1 MVNNDDDFLKSL
13 LGGLKKLE
21 PKPTPTRPAPSIY
34 TRPDLENILRQAGW
48 PEEHVPYMT
57 EMALKESSGD
67 PGATRVRRAGEGQK
81 LPESSYGLWQIN
93 TLANPQYDPQKLAT
107 DPVYNAKA
115 ALDVY
120 KKQGFD
126 AWLNS
131 KRRLAAQGILP
142 GQVKASAPAAP
153 TTVSD
158 DEFRAH
164 LESLISPASPEV
176 DDNFKQKIETL
187 ITGTATTPTNPA
199 PGYAPVNT
207 NTLDNSSIPSNRPT
221 LQPRKNKVAAPI
233 KAKPKAPV
241 GEGTVTVDVG
251 NLTPIDT
258 SAGQFVDTG
267 VQVDLPRQAGKATD
281 SNGIAAKVTVNV
293 QGVPTAEKLDY
304 SIRKAYE
311 SVATKFD
318 LTPDQIEQGIKLGR
332 QYKVKGRI
340 DDDTTEGTIWI
351 TLKDLENIKGKDAAQ
366 TDERMRQAQSRV
378 GIEQIPP
385 ENLLTPEVINALKA
399 STITPTEALETP
411 WIGMED
417 EQNIIAGALRTG
429 GSAWRDLAGLYRAA
443 DDLWH
448 RPFGEGHRL
457 INPSKFE
464 DIKAYQ
470 GDDIYKYMSSIAATS
485 EAPAEKLAKYGGTR
499 AEIFQMAGALPGD
512 LSRIML
518 LSKLPGGM
526 ITGMSADMA
535 AQSAG
540 RGEHFDKVASE
551 AFKGAIFGSIAKYA
565 GPVGEKWMAGLE
577 EAGFSSAASKL
588 GGGAATLAFT
598 GAATYPVS
606 RASGADPKTALKET
620 IFNTIFS
627 LGDAVS
633 VLAGRTVRAK
643 DPAGNEVAFQIDPQ
657 GNAKEVQVPKG
668 EVADVEI
675 LSPYNKQELAASNKI
690 IEEMN
695 RPMSELIREADL
707 TVDGPDAIAA
717 NPQATAVLNH
727 LLKNIAEEQGNAGSY
742 RDFHG
747 LPLYANYS
755 GAFIKQ
761 LENML
766 DQAQLAKDASSMVEI
781 SNLIAKINDVTKR
794 TAGEAGLYTKYEGL
808 DDITQGTKA
817 EERVHIRNERFGVTA
832 QTPKL
837 LEKPSVQKVFDIIKG
852 RDPNRKDTYAMDEVI
867 AQTFRPKA
875 EEHLGLTTDEIKQTL
890 KDVFRVLAENNENTL
905 QYASSLKDVSPAAT
919 KFARRGHLLN
929 LYARRKQQQ
938 PVAGGKPSEVSAA
951 GSNTPGV
958 RGRGAGP
965 GIRHSSPDTRGTAER
980 GSGTGPGGEGPIEP
994 RFSQVTDR
1002 TELERRAARAI
1013 QELEELQAKGAP
1025 TREQIG
1031 EILGNPEHSY
1041 GRSPRGA
1048 IFDLKDAL
1056 ETGAELPLGDKRA
1069 WVDVPETA
1077 VKAGAE
1083 ARNQEIFEEVTAA
1096 PAAPKKTGKYVPN
1109 PNAVERGSVLEDG
1122 KIWVQGQQVFPT
1134 DESVAVVRAMA
1145 EHNNALI
1152 TEKLKE
1158 LDQLKRSGQV
1168 TREQLDSVIGEDHRF
1183 GTDVDAAIRDYES
1196 VLLDNGM
1203 YLQDIAE
1210 ANTAYNTHQVA
1221 KQVKTKAPK
1230 ESTPKAKEPS
1240 TPVAKEDPWS
1250 VQSREAHLKNVQA
1263 INKKLGIKE
1272 WQPPAKPDPNIEAW
1286 KQRQRL
1292 AELSD
1297 TRPAADK
1304 TVDEIVDR
1312 DVRQAYKDAGGDQ
1325 FKAVEGVLKRYEQD
1339 AINMQSSGSALFQKK
1354 IEALRNK
1361 YGPIL
1366 EFNKRR
1372 ASGGSIDPQFAQLKH
1387 GSRHL
1392 FKPEVLVEG
1401 PNGERKYIEGEQK
1414 KFPVGTRVSRRG
1426 ENIIV
1431 RTKPE
1436 KGMKFRGK
1444 GLYDSDQEISIGE
1457 QKILQAIEQ
1466 QVTHPKRPKSIADSL
1481 SQQLKTAEHW
1491 RDNNTHAPL
1500 HDYISQNRAVE
1511 FIKSLKPEDFAIPS
1525 KRAGRE
1531 LHSVDSWLPQ
1541 IPEGYKVIEKYP
1553 LGRIRDDKINTGE
1566 GSQFRGYGHY
1576 AAETHGVASTY
1587 RQAGIHDNANPRF
1600 LYDGKEFDYNAKA
1613 SGASD
1618 ADSLRN
1624 GAIMGTFTAMDNN
1637 RVDAKEAIQ
1646 NQIDWYETE
1655 IARFE
1660 EADKAGQLTPG
1671 MAITKLKL
1679 QYYRKVVEAY
1689 QQLDPDKFDIEMPE
1703 PHPGYLYHIK
1713 TNVKDEDLLHLDRQ
1727 IKDQG
1732 EHIQDIAREFDNS
1745 RGYDFYDADNPSVND
1760 PVSRTGEQL
1769 YKRMSREFDR
1779 TTQLGLLSKKGGGD
1793 VLASEFLKDK
1803 GIKGLKFLDQNS
1815 RKPPEVLYSGK
1826 PTRFSGQVTPKESA
1840 IAWVAANI
1848 ENQINN
1854 GKPVDI
1860 EAAKTEAINWAYKT
1874 LTGEWDKQKLTEL
1887 QALNTADFT
1896 VKYPKKQTHNHVIFK
1911 GEDIDVSRIQFAQA
1925 LKDKRVFDKKA
1936 VDEVSAFTD
1945 ENFPQ
1950 LAAFWKP
1957 RKSTGTPLATNPN
1970 PVAAERM
1977 AKARGMDV
1985 ETSPQKIADR
1995 IVNIYR
2001 EFKRQFKEIDP
2012 NESVQMARTAD
2023 SFRLLS
2029 SLNSWAKTQA
2039 TNDVA
2044 RIIKPL
2050 SREQYDVF
2058 ENVLILRDKKKAV
2071 EQGMKPGHGY
2081 IDLADV
2087 EKSLKEYEDAAK
2099 ADPAISKALADREA
2113 LRRKTVGDLVKIDML
2128 GEQALNN
2135 DSYFHRQVPQ
2145 GGENNLFLSM
2155 GNRDLRV
2162 RKKGF
2167 EKKRTGDGDD
2177 YNTNYVEAEVEWLSQ
2192 AHAQIRKYEL
2202 LQEIKRAVDISDDLK
2217 LQAKIQGVDWHT
2229 LVDKS
2234 THRIWQ
2240 PQEGSYFY
2248 KVMSAPDELLTDI
2261 FSGKHTLST
2270 AEAELREALA
2280 RGQKKPE
2287 WVLPSGVAKLMDNF
2301 EVQPHENAIK
2311 QTTASAMA
2319 SWKQWALINP
2329 KNYLSYNIRNFISDL
2344 DAAMA
2349 YPGIIKELPAAI
2361 KDIYKYSRD
2370 KNHAAAAEIEQAI
2383 KDGVMDSGQTFAEIP
2398 DISKLGVFKIF
2409 ADSDTNVLSRGL
2421 NKVWDAMKNS
2431 SNARE
2436 NWIRLAAYR
2445 HIKQRLANG
2454 DVIYGASN
2462 RGQVDALAGNP
2473 GRQAAKI
2480 ARELVGDYGGISEA
2494 GRAIRKHMMP
2504 FYSWCVPTT
2513 TEILTRDGWKA
2524 HDELALGEEV
2534 LTYNIETRTTE
2545 WQPVQDKAVLDYDG
2559 PLVTLNNSFG
2569 HKYQFTPDHRC
2580 VVIEQYKDKRK
2591 VVLAKDLKSHHKLP
2605 VVAPHEFSTGSV
2617 LNETEAALLG
2627 FLVTDGYFR
2636 TRKESPNSFEAVL
2649 YQKKPG
2655 EVQWIR
2661 DTFKDYI
2668 SSESVHPQTGVIC
2681 FRLSAP
2687 KISKIRSVFQ
2697 TKEDLP
2703 SVITRLGQAEC
2714 RAMYDAMMR
2723 AEGSSANGATQF
2735 PQNRGPVLDGFQIL
2749 CYMLGKAGHI
2759 RDKRGGT
2766 GHAALYVKG
2775 RDKISVHK
2783 WQRTEEQY
2791 TGQVWCP
2798 KTANST
2804 WIMRQDGKVMITGN
2818 CEINAPR
2825 YVRMIANIPNEAGGK
2840 SRLAGMAGTKV
2851 AGKVA
2856 LVGTKRAAQLMAI
2869 TAAINAWNHLVF
2881 PDLEDQLM
2889 KTDVGK
2895 RPHLIVG
2902 TNPDGTARVFQ
2913 ADTALRDAMDWFDAG
2928 DIVSDISEV
2937 RDGRATVIDK
2947 IAEGVKA
2954 PVNRVVQALGPIKTA
2969 GEFVFGEST
2978 YPDIFEKKTS
2988 FALKSRPIRDRAE
3001 YLAQAFAMKG
3011 IYQRVMGR
3019 PTPPASGPIGQLS
3032 DWFLTMR
3039 VDPEESIFWNIRGRV
3054 SDYKKKMGKSTG
3066 GTDPTEKSNTLFYY
3080 KQAIRWGNQEAAER
3094 YLRQYKE
3101 EFGGTDKGL
3110 QQSLDRTHPL
3120 GQLAKSDWPEFIKQ
3134 LTPDER
3140 DQLKVAIGY
3149 YDEKF
3154 KSGPGATPAKDTTV
3168 EELLQM
3174 TFPGKGQ
3181 EDIDR
3186 MVEAERRKEQ
3196 ADAQREANKK
3206 ARGLR

>member
-57 EMALKESSGD
+57 EMALKESSGN
-67 PGATRVRRAGEGQK
+67 PGATRVRRAGEGQR

-93 TLANPQYDPQKLAT
+93 TLAHPQYDPQKLAT

-126 AWLNS
+126 AWLKS
-131 KRRLAAQGILP
+131 KRKLAAQGILP

-153 TTVSD
+153 ATVSD

-187 ITGTATTPTNPA
+187 ITGTSPTPTNPA
-199 PGYAPVNT
+199 SGYAPVST
-207 NTLDNSSIPSNRPT
+207 NTLDNASIPSNRPA
-221 LQPRKNKVAAPI
+221 LQPRKNRAAAPI

-332 QYKVKGRI
+332 QYKVRGRI
-340 DDDTTEGTIWI
+340 DDDTTAGTIWI
-351 TLKDLENIKGKDAAQ
+351 TLEDLENIKGKDVAQ

-411 WIGMED
+411 WFGMED
-417 EQNIIAGALRTG
+417 EQNVIAGALRSG
-429 GSAWRDLAGLYRAA
+429 GSAWRALAGLYRAA

-526 ITGMSADMA
+526 VTGMSADMA

-540 RGEHFDKVASE
+540 RGEHFDRVVSE
-551 AFKGAIFGSIAKYA
+551 AFKGALFGSIAKYA
-565 GPVGEKWMAGLE
+565 GPVGEKWMAWLD

-588 GGGAATLAFT
+588 WGGAATVAFT

-606 RASGADPKTALKET
+606 RAFGADPKTALKET
-620 IFNTIFS
+620 IFTTIFS
-627 LGDAVS
+627 LGDAAP

-643 DPAGNEVAFQIDPQ
+643 DPAGNEVAFQIDPH

-675 LSPYNKQELAASNKI
+675 YDQYQELKNKASKI
-690 IEEMN
+690 LS
-695 RPMSELIREADL
+695 SELKRPLSERLAEAKF
-707 TVDGPDAIAA
+707 TVEGPETIAA
-717 NPQATAVLNH
+717 NPQATSILNY
-727 LLKNIAEEQGNAGSY
+727 LLAKMRASEGKPPIE
-742 RDFHG
+742 FHG
-747 LPLYANYS
+747 IPLTGGDA
-755 GAFIKQ
+755 GVFVRH

-766 DQAQLAKDASSMVEI
+766 DEAQRAGNGGDMVNI
-781 SNLIAKINDVTKR
+781 SNLISNLKDAVIR
-794 TAGEAGLYTKYEGL
+794 TGGRAALYTKYGEGL
-808 DDITQGTKA
+808 EPISEGTRV
-817 EERVHIRNERFGVTA
+817 EETVHLRNELAGIKAVA
-832 QTPKL
+832 EAIA
-837 LEKPSVQKVFDIIKG
+837 EKPAIQKVLE
-852 RDPNRKDTYAMDEVI
+852 NLNSVYKDKALPVQVDEAV
-867 AQTFRPKA
+867 AQSFRPRA
-875 EEHLGLTTDEIKQTL
+875 EEHLRLSKQEIRRAQKELYEALEQIEDFDEVRYAESLEGISRRG
-890 KDVFRVLAENNENTL
+890 DVLA
-905 QYASSLKDVSPAAT
+905 
-919 KFARRGHLLN
+919 R
-929 LYARRKQQQ
+929 YARQKQRSKLSGERGIED
-938 PVAGGKPSEVSAA
+938 VAGRTDTVDPNVRGVPEV
-951 GSNTPGV
+951 P
-958 RGRGAGP
+958 GRGAGDSTGHLGRDTG
-965 GIRHSSPDTRGTAER
+965 GIPERGQFQARAAEAPREPVNSPDRFDPPMAVAER
-980 GSGTGPGGEGPIEP
+980 DESRARATQAIA
-994 RFSQVTDR
+994 
-1002 TELERRAARAI
+1002 ELENLKENGMPTKEGIAA
-1013 QELEELQAKGAP
+1013 
-1025 TREQIG
+1025 
-1031 EILGNPEHSY
+1031 ILGVDDHPY
-1041 GRSPRGA
+1041 GRSVSAA
-1048 IFDLKDAL
+1048 IYDLKEHL
-1056 ETGAELPLGDKRA
+1056 EEGAPSPLGDKRA
-1069 WVDVPETA
+1069 WNPEPVIEQAPVPELQLKKGTE
-1077 VKAGAE
+1077 GLNSE
-1083 ARNQEIFEEVTAA
+1083 IYNQVTAPKQKKYKPD
-1096 PAAPKKTGKYVPN
+1096 PA
-1109 PNAVERGSVLEDG
+1109 AVERGSVLEDG

-1210 ANTAYNTHQVA
+1210 ANTAYNTYQVA

-1250 VQSREAHLKNVQA
+1250 VQAREAHLAQVQA

-1325 FKAVEGVLKRYEQD
+1325 FKAVEEVLKRYEQD

-1361 YGPIL
+1361 YGPII

-1372 ASGGSIDPQFAQLKH
+1372 ASGGSVDPPMATVKKVEEDLTDFVESNFP
-1387 GSRHL
+1387 GV
-1392 FKPEVLVEG
+1392 KPRPLTAGEIASSKTG
-1401 PNGERKYIEGEQK
+1401 P
-1414 KFPVGTRVSRRG
+1414 TMA
-1426 ENIIV
+1426 NIIYERAIRDVVGAEKYDLIRELDKASKVAAERVARGIPIRRSRTIRYKGDSTPWLEVPTANAVEALDNAGV
-1431 RTKPE
+1431 RTVSSGYHHSITKDLVGVDPNYTIIMHGE
-1436 KGMKFRGK
+1436 PGPKVRKIAEDL
-1444 GLYDSDQEISIGE
+1444 GL
-1457 QKILQAIEQ
+1457 KIARHKLDEFA
-1466 QVTHPKRPKSIADSL
+1466 
-1481 SQQLKTAEHW
+1481 
-1491 RDNNTHAPL
+1491 NT
-1500 HDYISQNRAVE
+1500 YY
-1511 FIKSLKPEDFAIPS
+1511 
-1525 KRAGRE
+1525 
-1531 LHSVDSWLPQ
+1531 LHS
-1541 IPEGYKVIEKYP
+1541 EG
-1553 LGRIRDDKINTGE
+1553 LGKAD
-1566 GSQFRGYGHY
+1566 Q
-1576 AAETHGVASTY
+1576 
-1587 RQAGIHDNANPRF
+1587 
-1600 LYDGKEFDYNAKA
+1600 AKA
-1613 SGASD
+1613 KALFD
-1618 ADSLRN
+1618 TFADRLNS
-1624 GAIMGTFTAMDNN
+1624 TT
-1637 RVDAKEAIQ
+1637 
-1646 NQIDWYETE
+1646 
-1655 IARFE
+1655 
-1660 EADKAGQLTPG
+1660 
-1671 MAITKLKL
+1671 
-1679 QYYRKVVEAY
+1679 
-1689 QQLDPDKFDIEMPE
+1689 LDPPFAAAF
-1703 PHPGYLYHIK
+1703 
-1713 TNVKDEDLLHLDRQ
+1713 KDNK
-1727 IKDQG
+1727 I
-1732 EHIQDIAREFDNS
+1732 
-1745 RGYDFYDADNPSVND
+1745 
-1760 PVSRTGEQL
+1760 
-1769 YKRMSREFDR
+1769 
-1779 TTQLGLLSKKGGGD
+1779 
-1793 VLASEFLKDK
+1793 
-1803 GIKGLKFLDQNS
+1803 
-1815 RKPPEVLYSGK
+1815 
-1826 PTRFSGQVTPKESA
+1826 
-1840 IAWVAANI
+1840 
-1848 ENQINN
+1848 
-1854 GKPVDI
+1854 
-1860 EAAKTEAINWAYKT
+1860 
-1874 LTGEWDKQKLTEL
+1874 
-1887 QALNTADFT
+1887 
-1896 VKYPKKQTHNHVIFK
+1896 
-1911 GEDIDVSRIQFAQA
+1911 
-1925 LKDKRVFDKKA
+1925 FDKKTQN
-1936 VDEVSAFTD
+1936 EVVEFGED
-1945 ENFPQ
+1945 HFPEV
-1950 LAAFWKP
+1950 FSMWS
-1957 RKSTGTPLATNPN
+1957 RKSSGPPIVTNPN
-1970 PVAAERM
+1970 PTAAERV

-2044 RIIKPL
+2044 RIVKPL

-2128 GEQALNN
+2128 GKRALDN

-2167 EKKRTGDGDD
+2167 EKKRTGEGDD

-2192 AHAQIRKYEL
+2192 AHAQIRKHEL

-2287 WVLPSGVAKLMDNF
+2287 WVLPSGVAKLMDDF

-2311 QTTASAMA
+2311 QTTANAMA
-2319 SWKQWALINP
+2319 SWKQWELINP

-2494 GRAIRKHMMP
+2494 GRAIRKHAIP
-2504 FYSWCVPTT
+2504 FYSW
-2513 TEILTRDGWKA
+2513 
-2524 HDELALGEEV
+2524 
-2534 LTYNIETRTTE
+2534 
-2545 WQPVQDKAVLDYDG
+2545 
-2559 PLVTLNNSFG
+2559 
-2569 HKYQFTPDHRC
+2569 
-2580 VVIEQYKDKRK
+2580 
-2591 VVLAKDLKSHHKLP
+2591 
-2605 VVAPHEFSTGSV
+2605 
-2617 LNETEAALLG
+2617 
-2627 FLVTDGYFR
+2627 
-2636 TRKESPNSFEAVL
+2636 
-2649 YQKKPG
+2649 
-2655 EVQWIR
+2655 
-2661 DTFKDYI
+2661 
-2668 SSESVHPQTGVIC
+2668 
-2681 FRLSAP
+2681 
-2687 KISKIRSVFQ
+2687 
-2697 TKEDLP
+2697 
-2703 SVITRLGQAEC
+2703 
-2714 RAMYDAMMR
+2714 M
-2723 AEGSSANGATQF
+2723 
-2735 PQNRGPVLDGFQIL
+2735 
-2749 CYMLGKAGHI
+2749 
-2759 RDKRGGT
+2759 
-2766 GHAALYVKG
+2766 
-2775 RDKISVHK
+2775 
-2783 WQRTEEQY
+2783 
-2791 TGQVWCP
+2791 
-2798 KTANST
+2798 
-2804 WIMRQDGKVMITGN
+2804 
-2818 CEINAPR
+2818 EINAPR
-2825 YVRMIANIPNEAGGK
+2825 YVRMIHNIPNEAGGK

-2851 AGKVA
+2851 AGKIA
-2856 LVGTKRAAQLMAI
+2856 LVGTKRAVQLMAI
-2869 TAAINAWNHLVF
+2869 TAAINVWNHLVF

-2954 PVNRVVQALGPIKTA
+2954 PVNRVVQALGPYKTA

-2978 YPDIFEKKTS
+2978 YPDIFEKGTS

-3001 YLAQAFAMKG
+3001 YLAQAFAVKG

-3094 YLRQYKE
+3094 YLKQYKE

-3154 KSGPGATPAKDTTV
+3154 KNGPGATPAKDTTV

-3174 TFPGKGQ
+3174 TFPGKDQ
-3181 EDIDR
+3181 EGIDR

>member
-57 EMALKESSGD
+57 EMALKESFGD
-67 PGATRVRRAGEGQK
+67 PVATRVRRAGQGQK

-93 TLANPQYDPQKLAT
+93 TLAHPQYDPQKLAT

-131 KRRLAAQGILP
+131 KRKLAAQGILP

-153 TTVSD
+153 ATVSD

-187 ITGTATTPTNPA
+187 ITGTSPTPTNPA
-199 PGYAPVNT
+199 SGYAPVNT
-207 NTLDNSSIPSNRPT
+207 NTLDNSSIPSNRPA
-221 LQPRKNKVAAPI
+221 LQPRKNRAAAPI
-233 KAKPKAPV
+233 KAKPKAPIGV
-241 GEGTVTVDVG
+241 GSDPIIGEEEVAAPAPTTIQQPTEQVIYEHKTSKPGLSKADAIREALRSYGHFQDSEIEKYVAETAKTRDLTGPAKEVQHITKGALDWRDRNRVAQRFQEIQTSGLDLAVDREAREKF
-251 NLTPIDT
+251 N
-258 SAGQFVDTG
+258 QFLDQQEWDDVVVDT
-267 VQVDLPRQAGKATD
+267 VLDQYLPG
-281 SNGIAAKVTVNV
+281 
-293 QGVPTAEKLDY
+293 L
-304 SIRKAYE
+304 
-311 SVATKFD
+311 
-318 LTPDQIEQGIKLGR
+318 
-332 QYKVKGRI
+332 
-340 DDDTTEGTIWI
+340 GTI
-351 TLKDLENIKGKDAAQ
+351 K
-366 TDERMRQAQSRV
+366 
-378 GIEQIPP
+378 
-385 ENLLTPEVINALKA
+385 
-399 STITPTEALETP
+399 
-411 WIGMED
+411 
-417 EQNIIAGALRTG
+417 GALRNTAQEQSAKLIDLGAGVARLPQVAFEGIAETLAPGAVDVFNKNTINPYLTTDGAAKQAFFSMNQASGNIRQRLEELDQRSENPGARKYARMALGLPVDLARMWAMPGGFIVAGATDMGLQSLGRGDTVTRAGTEAAIGGLTNAIGIKGPGIATDIVDNLAARTALPFAELTGRAAAPLGQRVTRGALTG
-429 GSAWRDLAGLYRAA
+429 GLNFSAGYLGTKALGGSDEESLRSGLLAAV
-443 DDLWH
+443 
-448 RPFGEGHRL
+448 
-457 INPSKFE
+457 
-464 DIKAYQ
+464 
-470 GDDIYKYMSSIAATS
+470 M
-485 EAPAEKLAKYGGTR
+485 
-499 AEIFQMAGALPGD
+499 ALPD
-512 LSRIML
+512 SV
-518 LSKLPGGM
+518 
-526 ITGMSADMA
+526 
-535 AQSAG
+535 Q
-540 RGEHFDKVASE
+540 AS
-551 AFKGAIFGSIAKYA
+551 
-565 GPVGEKWMAGLE
+565 
-577 EAGFSSAASKL
+577 
-588 GGGAATLAFT
+588 
-598 GAATYPVS
+598 
-606 RASGADPKTALKET
+606 
-620 IFNTIFS
+620 
-627 LGDAVS
+627 
-633 VLAGRTVRAK
+633 LAGRTVRVHAPDTDK
-643 DPAGNEVAFQIDPQ
+643 TVTVRVDENGVVNKVDVPEDQPADI
-657 GNAKEVQVPKG
+657 
-668 EVADVEI
+668 EI

-742 RDFHG
+742 RGFHG

-766 DQAQLAKDASSMVEI
+766 DQARLAKDASSMVEI

-837 LEKPSVQKVFDIIKG
+837 LEKPSVQKVFDIIKD

-1272 WQPPAKPDPNIEAW
+1272 WQPPAKPDPNVEAW

-1457 QKILQAIEQ
+1457 QKILQTIEQ

-1541 IPEGYKVIEKYP
+1541 IPEGYKVIEKFP

-1624 GAIMGTFTAMDNN
+1624 DAIMGTFTAMDNS

-1671 MAITKLKL
+1671 VAELL
-1679 QYYRKVVEAY
+1679 PYYRKVVEAY
-1689 QQLDPDKFDIEMPE
+1689 QQLDPNKFDIEMPE

-1874 LTGEWDKQKLTEL
+1874 LTGERDKQKLTEL

-1911 GEDIDVSRIQFAQA
+1911 GEDIDVRRIQFAQA

-2044 RIIKPL
+2044 RITKPL

-2058 ENVLILRDKKKAV
+2058 ENVLILRDKQQAV

-2081 IDLADV
+2081 TDLADV
-2087 EKSLKEYEDAAK
+2087 EKSLKVYEDAAK
-2099 ADPAISKALADREA
+2099 NDPAIAKALTDREA
-2113 LRRKTVGDLVKIDML
+2113 LRTATVQRLVDIGML
-2128 GEQALNN
+2128 GEKALENTR
-2135 DSYFHRQVPQ
+2135 YFHRQVPQ
-2145 GGENNLFLSM
+2145 GGENNLFLSL
-2155 GNRDLRV
+2155 GSRDLRV
-2162 RKKGF
+2162 KRKGF
-2167 EKKRTGDGDD
+2167 EKVRTGEGDD
-2177 YNTNYVEAEVEWLSQ
+2177 YNTNYVESEVEWLSQ
-2192 AHAQIRKYEL
+2192 AHAQIRKREL

-2421 NKVWDAMKNS
+2421 SKVWDAMKNS

-2954 PVNRVVQALGPIKTA
+2954 PVNRVVQALGPIKIA

-3174 TFPGKGQ
+3174 TFPGKDQ
-3181 EDIDR
+3181 EGIDR

>member
-57 EMALKESSGD
+57 EMALKESSGN
-67 PGATRVRRAGEGQK
+67 PGATRVRRAGEGQR

-93 TLANPQYDPQKLAT
+93 TLAHPQYDPQKLAT

-120 KKQGFD
+120 KKQGFN
-126 AWLNS
+126 AWLKS
-131 KRRLAAQGILP
+131 KRKLAAQGILP

-153 TTVSD
+153 ATVSD

-187 ITGTATTPTNPA
+187 ITGTSPTPTNPA
-199 PGYAPVNT
+199 SGYAPVNT

-233 KAKPKAPV
+233 KAKPKAPIGV
-241 GEGTVTVDVG
+241 GSDPIIGEEEVAAPAPTTIQQPTEQVIYEHKTSKPGLSKADAIREALRSYGHFQDSEIEKYVAETAKTRDLTGPAEEVQQITKGALDWRDRNRVAQRFQEIQTNGLDLAVDREAREKF
-251 NLTPIDT
+251 N
-258 SAGQFVDTG
+258 QFLDQQEWDDVVVDT
-267 VQVDLPRQAGKATD
+267 VLDQYLPG
-281 SNGIAAKVTVNV
+281 
-293 QGVPTAEKLDY
+293 L
-304 SIRKAYE
+304 
-311 SVATKFD
+311 
-318 LTPDQIEQGIKLGR
+318 
-332 QYKVKGRI
+332 
-340 DDDTTEGTIWI
+340 GTI
-351 TLKDLENIKGKDAAQ
+351 K
-366 TDERMRQAQSRV
+366 
-378 GIEQIPP
+378 
-385 ENLLTPEVINALKA
+385 
-399 STITPTEALETP
+399 
-411 WIGMED
+411 
-417 EQNIIAGALRTG
+417 GALRNTAQEQSAKLIDLGAGVARLPQVAFEGIAETLAPGAVDVFNKNTINPYLTTDGAAKQAFFSMNQASGNIRQRLEELDQRSENPGARKYARMALGLPVDLARMWAMPGGFIVAGATDMGLQSLGRGDTVTRAGTEAAIGGLTNAIGIKGPGIATDIVDNLAARTALPFAELTGRAAAPLGQGVTRGALTG
-429 GSAWRDLAGLYRAA
+429 GLNFSAGYLGTKALGGSDEESLRSGLLAAV
-443 DDLWH
+443 
-448 RPFGEGHRL
+448 
-457 INPSKFE
+457 
-464 DIKAYQ
+464 
-470 GDDIYKYMSSIAATS
+470 M
-485 EAPAEKLAKYGGTR
+485 
-499 AEIFQMAGALPGD
+499 ALPD
-512 LSRIML
+512 SV
-518 LSKLPGGM
+518 
-526 ITGMSADMA
+526 
-535 AQSAG
+535 Q
-540 RGEHFDKVASE
+540 AS
-551 AFKGAIFGSIAKYA
+551 
-565 GPVGEKWMAGLE
+565 
-577 EAGFSSAASKL
+577 
-588 GGGAATLAFT
+588 
-598 GAATYPVS
+598 
-606 RASGADPKTALKET
+606 
-620 IFNTIFS
+620 
-627 LGDAVS
+627 
-633 VLAGRTVRAK
+633 LAGRTVRVHAPDTDK
-643 DPAGNEVAFQIDPQ
+643 TVTVRVDENGVVNKVDVPEDQPADI
-657 GNAKEVQVPKG
+657 
-668 EVADVEI
+668 EI

-742 RDFHG
+742 RGFHG

-837 LEKPSVQKVFDIIKG
+837 LEKPSVQKVFDIIKD
-852 RDPNRKDTYAMDEVI
+852 RDPNRKDPYAMDEVI

-1230 ESTPKAKEPS
+1230 ESTPKAKEPN

-1325 FKAVEGVLKRYEQD
+1325 FKAVEEVLKRYEQD

-1372 ASGGSIDPQFAQLKH
+1372 AGGGSIDPPMAMLHH

-1401 PNGERKYIEGEQK
+1401 PNGERKYIEGEQRR
-1414 KFPVGTRVSRRG
+1414 FPVGTRVSRRG
-1426 ENIIV
+1426 DNIIV
-1431 RTKPE
+1431 RHPKKTDFAGARAEAESKDGLDLGRMADNINKYTRKPE
-1436 KGMKFRGK
+1436 R
-1444 GLYDSDQEISIGE
+1444 E
-1457 QKILQAIEQ
+1457 
-1466 QVTHPKRPKSIADSL
+1466 VHP
-1481 SQQLKTAEHW
+1481 
-1491 RDNNTHAPL
+1491 
-1500 HDYISQNRAVE
+1500 
-1511 FIKSLKPEDFAIPS
+1511 
-1525 KRAGRE
+1525 
-1531 LHSVDSWLPQ
+1531 VDSWLPEV
-1541 IPEGYKVIEKYP
+1541 PPGYKVIEKFP
-1553 LGRIRDDKINTGE
+1553 LGRIRNDKIGTGE
-1566 GSQFRGYGHY
+1566 GAQVRGYGHY
-1576 AAETHGVASTY
+1576 AAEKRGVATNY
-1587 RQAGIHDNANPRF
+1587 KEAGLDRRHGPQPVFI
-1600 LYDGKEFDYNAKA
+1600 YDGKEFDYSAPAKGTA
-1613 SGASD
+1613 D
-1618 ADSLRN
+1618 AESLHHD
-1624 GAIMGTFTAMDNN
+1624 AIMGTFTYIDNN
-1637 RVDAKEAIQ
+1637 PGVDAEQAIK
-1646 NQIDWYETE
+1646 NQIDWFETE
-1655 IARFE
+1655 IARIAKRYRFKK
-1660 EADKAGQLTPG
+1660 ADKAGQLTPQ
-1671 MAITKLKL
+1671 MAELSSYYEKLI
-1679 QYYRKVVEAY
+1679 EAY
-1689 QQLDPDKFDIEMPE
+1689 KQLDPNKFDIDIPE
-1703 PHPGYLYHIK
+1703 PPPGYLYRVQSK
-1713 TNVKDEDLLHLDRQ
+1713 VSDSDMLPLDKQFKDLSPEMQDRLRQVMPPSQHDVPEATVEEYYNDLAWTLSN
-1727 IKDQG
+1727 G
-1732 EHIQDIAREFDNS
+1732 
-1745 RGYDFYDADNPSVND
+1745 
-1760 PVSRTGEQL
+1760 RTGNPAHASEHL
-1769 YKRMSREFDR
+1769 YKV
-1779 TTQLGLLSKKGGGD
+1779 GG
-1793 VLASEFLKDK
+1793 F
-1803 GIKGLKFLDQNS
+1803 KGLKFLDQQS
-1815 RKPPEVLYSGK
+1815 RHNVTKVLYKGQS
-1826 PTRFSGQVTPKESA
+1826 TRFGGKVTLEESAAARVASILEINPRLPIDKAIKRAKRYENNRVKSGQYD
-1840 IAWVAANI
+1840 
-1848 ENQINN
+1848 N
-1854 GKPVDI
+1854 GLLPVFD
-1860 EAAKTEAINWAYKT
+1860 T
-1874 LTGEWDKQKLTEL
+1874 LSP
-1887 QALNTADFT
+1887 ADFT
-1896 VKYPKKQTHNHVIFK
+1896 VVPPGPSTYNHVIFK
-1911 GEDIDVSRIQFAQA
+1911 GEDIDVRRIQFAQA

-2044 RIIKPL
+2044 RITKPL

-2128 GEQALNN
+2128 GKRALDN

-2167 EKKRTGDGDD
+2167 EKKRTGEGDD

-2192 AHAQIRKYEL
+2192 AHAQIRKHEL

-2287 WVLPSGVAKLMDNF
+2287 WVLPSGVAKLMDDF

-2311 QTTASAMA
+2311 QTTANAMA

-2329 KNYLSYNIRNFISDL
+2329 KNYLSYNTRNFISDL

-2445 HIKQRLANG
+2445 HIKKRLANG
-2454 DVIYGASN
+2454 EVIYGASN

-2494 GRAIRKHMMP
+2494 GRAIRKHAMP
-2504 FYSWCVPTT
+2504 FYSW
-2513 TEILTRDGWKA
+2513 
-2524 HDELALGEEV
+2524 
-2534 LTYNIETRTTE
+2534 
-2545 WQPVQDKAVLDYDG
+2545 
-2559 PLVTLNNSFG
+2559 
-2569 HKYQFTPDHRC
+2569 
-2580 VVIEQYKDKRK
+2580 
-2591 VVLAKDLKSHHKLP
+2591 
-2605 VVAPHEFSTGSV
+2605 
-2617 LNETEAALLG
+2617 
-2627 FLVTDGYFR
+2627 
-2636 TRKESPNSFEAVL
+2636 
-2649 YQKKPG
+2649 
-2655 EVQWIR
+2655 
-2661 DTFKDYI
+2661 
-2668 SSESVHPQTGVIC
+2668 
-2681 FRLSAP
+2681 
-2687 KISKIRSVFQ
+2687 
-2697 TKEDLP
+2697 
-2703 SVITRLGQAEC
+2703 
-2714 RAMYDAMMR
+2714 M
-2723 AEGSSANGATQF
+2723 
-2735 PQNRGPVLDGFQIL
+2735 
-2749 CYMLGKAGHI
+2749 
-2759 RDKRGGT
+2759 
-2766 GHAALYVKG
+2766 
-2775 RDKISVHK
+2775 
-2783 WQRTEEQY
+2783 
-2791 TGQVWCP
+2791 
-2798 KTANST
+2798 
-2804 WIMRQDGKVMITGN
+2804 
-2818 CEINAPR
+2818 EINAPR
-2825 YVRMIANIPNEAGGK
+2825 YVRMIHNMPYETGGNA
-2840 SRLAGMAGTKV
+2840 RLARVAGTKV

-2856 LVGTKRAAQLMAI
+2856 LVGTKRAAQLVAI
-2869 TAAINAWNHLVF
+2869 TAAINVWNHLVF

-2913 ADTALRDAMDWFDAG
+2913 ADTALRDAMDLFDAG

-2988 FALKSRPIRDRAE
+2988 FSLKSRPIRDRAE
-3001 YLAQAFAMKG
+3001 YLAQAFAVKG

-3154 KSGPGATPAKDTTV
+3154 KNGSGATPAKDTTV

-3174 TFPGKGQ
+3174 TFPGKDQ
-3181 EDIDR
+3181 EGIDR